1 MGDLIFCLLVLAFL
15 RKIFILIIPIFAV
28 DFKAR
33 IMSEFINNTQKR
45 IAGLEAFIRGIIFQ
59 REKGAELIKTYE
71 EVIAA
76 VKPFDVMVVV
86 HKLMEDNPQ
95 GDELYLLKKGINRSL
110 NMLYKG
116 LVSQPIPDYETK
128 PFFGIL
134 QQENNELN
142 ERLIALR
149 PFIKAFN
156 EKNADEQKIQ
166 SALNEIRNRV
176 EALQEFNLHYIKKEN
191 ILFPVVEKVLKE
203 YGCLPMMWS
212 YHDDIRN
219 FIKDTVQIIDQG
231 NTDLKKL
238 NRLLGDLYFNMYTIR
253 FREEYILFP
262 VIFDM
267 IQEDELHDMLEQ
279 SFDVGFAFIS
289 PPSEKLLAKK
299 PGKGN
304 SQKEETLLSQE
315 ELGDRLL
322 DFGTGKLTIQQA
334 VMMLNHL
341 PVDVTFVDENDQV
354 RYFSTPGDRIFP
366 RSKAIIGRL
375 VENCHPPSSVHV
387 VKELVDAFR
396 SGKKQKESFWIQMG
410 NKFILIQ
417 YFALHD
423 EEGRFR
429 GTLEV
434 SQDVTDIRKLE
445 GEKRLMD

>member
-1 MGDLIFCLLVLAFL
+1 
-15 RKIFILIIPIFAV
+15 
-28 DFKAR
+28 
-33 IMSEFINNTQKR
+33 MSEFINNTEQRVKH
-45 IAGLEAFIRGIIFQ
+45 LQAFVNGIIFQ
-59 REKGAELIKTYE
+59 REKGAELIRKYE
-71 EVIAA
+71 NAIEQVQ
-76 VKPFDVMVVV
+76 PFDVMVVV
-86 HKLMEDNPQ
+86 HELMQGNPQ
-95 GDELYLLKKGINRSL
+95 GEALCKLKKGVNRSL

-116 LVSQPIPDYETK
+116 LVSREIPKYDRK
-128 PFFGIL
+128 PFFDIL
-134 QQENNELN
+134 QRENNGLN

-156 EKNADEQKIQ
+156 EKNASRQKIVE
-166 SALNEIRNRV
+166 SLREIKKRV

-191 ILFPVVEKVLKE
+191 ILFPFVEKYLPE

-219 FIKDTVQIIDQG
+219 LIKATADTISNG

-238 NRLLGDLYFNMYTIR
+238 NRLLGDLFFNMYAIR

-262 VIFDM
+262 VIFDR
-267 IQEDELHDMLEQ
+267 IPEKETHEMLEQ
-279 SFDVGFAFIS
+279 AFEVGFTFIKQ
-289 PPSEKLLAKK
+289 PSKK
-299 PGKGN
+299 ILD
-304 SQKEETLLSQE
+304 ETKTETASSKKSDSFLSMD

-322 DFGTGKLTIQQA
+322 DFDTGRLTIAQA

-341 PVDVTFVDENDQV
+341 PVDVTFVDENDKV

-396 SGKKQKESFWIQMG
+396 TGKKQKESFWIQMG
-410 NKFILIQ
+410 EKFILIQ

-423 EEGRFR
+423 AEGNFR

-434 SQDVTDIRKLE
+434 SQDVSDIRKLE